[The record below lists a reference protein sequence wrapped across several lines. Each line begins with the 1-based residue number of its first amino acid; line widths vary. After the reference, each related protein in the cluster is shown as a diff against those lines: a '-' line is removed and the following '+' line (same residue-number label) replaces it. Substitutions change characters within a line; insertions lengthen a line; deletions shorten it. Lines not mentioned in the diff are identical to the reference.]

1 MKDILITQII
11 NRLRRLGF
19 VHVNKDNITT
29 DEVYSHYFFNMLDE
43 MQGENKETDKAI
55 KHLLKKYSPPKK

>member
-19 VHVNKDNITT
+19 VHVSKDNIAT
-29 DEVYSHYFFNMLDE
+29 DEVYSHYFFNMLE
-43 MQGENKETDKAI
+43 GMRGENKETDKAI
-55 KHLLKKYSPPKK
+55 KQLLKKYSPPKK